1 MNIVYAGD
9 KNYFPHIGVSI
20 TSLIAYNKVDTVYLL
35 TDIKNAEDAGEL
47 AEYVK
52 EWGVNFQVLVVDLL
66 RLRLKVSKKITLAAY
81 YRLLLPNLL
90 LDDRAI
96 YLDGDTII
104 NGSLDAL
111 WNMDFGNSLIA
122 AVEDIS
128 VSKSLK
134 FKLFGKDI
142 SYFNSGVLSLDLKTF
157 RENRLT
163 ERMLDFA
170 QQHKEKITYHDQCV
184 LNYFLQDKW
193 IKLPAKYNLMASHL
207 LNPEKYSTEMSAPV
221 VVHYNSYYGKPW
233 DYYCIHPM
241 KDLYFEARKHT
252 PWESCQLTKNDWLS
266 YYRRKFAVI
275 NKTLVLLRG
284 ILNKIG

>member
-20 TSLIAYNKVDTVYLL
+20 ASLVSHNKVNKVYLL
-35 TDIKNAEDAGEL
+35 TDIKSAEDSGEL
-47 AEYVK
+47 DAYVK
-52 EWGVNFQVLVVDLL
+52 ERCVDFQVVVVDLS
-66 RLRLKVSKKITLAAY
+66 RFKLKVSKKITLAAY
-81 YRLLLPNLL
+81 YRLLLPDLL
-90 LDDRAI
+90 LDDRVI

-104 NGSLDAL
+104 NGSLDIL

-122 AVEDIS
+122 AVEDAA

-134 FKLFGKDI
+134 FRLFGEDI
-142 SYFNSGVLSLDLKTF
+142 SYFNSGVLMLDLKTF
-157 RENRLT
+157 RESRLT

-184 LNYFLQDKW
+184 LNYFLRDRW
-193 IKLPAKYNLMASHL
+193 LKLPVKYNLMASHL
-207 LNPEKYSTEMSAPV
+207 LNPEKYSAEISAPV

-241 KDLYFEARKHT
+241 KDLYFAARKHT
-252 PWESCQLTKNDWLS
+252 PWESCQLTKNDWLN
-266 YYRRKFAVI
+266 YYRRKFTI
-275 NKTLVLLRG
+275 IDKILVLLRG
-284 ILNKIG
+284 IINKIG